1 MSDRARE
8 RSQYVAIM
16 SEGSE
21 AREPSLVLISALL
34 LMDGMYELQRTFH
47 CCAVAGSATA
57 GECDELFHRPRF
69 ARAPGILLL
78 RASTNAFRLANF
90 LVL

>member
-1 MSDRARE
+1 MSDGARE

-21 AREPSLVLISALL
+21 AREPSLVPISAL
-34 LMDGMYELQRTFH
+34 MDGTYKLQRTFH
-47 CCAVAGSATA
+47 CCVVAGSATA